1 MTAIQKTFLKP
12 GRSKITPL
20 YPMSLEKKRHE
31 LEKTQGLPPRQLNGI
46 SIVIPTFKRI
56 KLCQTLLESLQASR
70 EGFLGDLEIIV
81 VDNSPLLEA
90 EQIQELCIAYQASYY
105 WQKIGVGAKRN
116 YGARLANYPIILF
129 IDSDCEATPD
139 LLEEHLRF
147 YQTNP
152 QTVAVLGKTRFKG
165 YKSFVWQAIQL
176 SPFIIPFRLADQDG
190 QRIWGPSNNL
200 SCRTDVFK
208 QVGGFDETFPHKPGG
223 EDVDFGYRLY
233 KAGHLLTT
241 NPLALVYHTTETWND
256 INQVVTR
263 LFNWGQAE
271 FFLYYKH
278 GEYLYYDCPKGLGI
292 VLLMLPT
299 ALAMVVMS
307 QGFKWLLLPFV
318 FLGVNFLSR
327 IIVHIGY
334 HPDRLVQINK
344 VFFAEVFAWVYE
356 FGLTMQ
362 CVSQRWFLPLY
373 NRLIILPDDAV
384 MVWNSQMLYTW
395 ITFAQLLVTITL
407 LQLL

>member
-1 MTAIQKTFLKP
+1 MTAIQKSFLRQQ
-12 GRSKITPL
+12 RSQFTPI
-20 YPMSLEKKRHE
+20 YPMSLEKKWHE
-31 LEKTQGLPPRQLNGI
+31 REKIKAFPPRQLNGI
-46 SIVIPTFKRI
+46 SIVIPTFKRV
-56 KLCQTLLESLQASR
+56 KMCQTLLESLQASR
-70 EGFLGDLEIIV
+70 QYFSGDLEVIV
-81 VDNSPLLEA
+81 VDNSPLKEA
-90 EQIQELCIAYQASYY
+90 EQIRELCVAYQASYD

-116 YGARLANYPIILF
+116 YGAKLANYPIILF

-165 YKSFVWQAIQL
+165 YKSLVWQAIQL
-176 SPFIIPFRLADQDG
+176 SPFIIPFRLADQEG

-208 QVGGFDETFPHKPGG
+208 RVGGFDETFPQKPGG

-241 NPLALVYHTTETWND
+241 NPQALVYHTTETWND
-256 INQVVTR
+256 IHQVVNR
-263 LFNWGQAE
+263 LFNWGKAE
-271 FFLYYKH
+271 FYLYHKH

-292 VLLMLPT
+292 VLLMLPI
-299 ALAMVVMS
+299 AVAMVVINQS
-307 QGFKWLLLPFV
+307 LQWLLLPLI
-318 FLGVNFLSR
+318 FLGVNFVSR
-327 IIVHIGY
+327 IIVHLGY

-344 VFFAEVFAWVYE
+344 VFLAEVFAWVYE

-362 CVSQRWFLPLY
+362 CVNQRWFLPLY
-373 NRLIILPDDAV
+373 HRLIVLPDDAV
-384 MVWNSQMLYTW
+384 MVWNSQILYTW
-395 ITFAQLLVTITL
+395 ITVAQLLVTVTL
-407 LQLL
+407 FQLL